1 MGQPPTP
8 LLTAPRVPLVVTAP
22 GQLQTPPATVHR
34 VPHQAGLADHLPPTR
49 QPTAPLGQASAHL
62 GPGRAVVGR
71 GQTRL
76 PTAPQPPTALLG
88 IMDLPTIEIIQSVP
102 NLPLGCAIESSP
114 LPLMVSDANFSV
126 QPNQLQFVECLARWR

>member
-22 GQLQTPPATVHR
+22 GQLQTPPATVLQ
-34 VPHQAGLADHLPPTR
+34 VPHQVGLADHLPPTR

-62 GPGRAVVGR
+62 GPGRAEVGQ
-71 GQTRL
+71 GQTRP

-88 IMDLPTIEIIQSVP
+88 TMDLPTIEIIQSVP

-114 LPLMVSDANFSV
+114 LSDANFRV
-126 QPNQLQFVECLARWR
+126 QPNQLQFIECLARWR